1 MKRTKR
7 IIDIGIIT
15 LLVVAAAGLL
25 AFSWGGG
32 KPNDFSIPV
41 GAFEFTDQDGGQ
53 VGLDDLKG
61 KVWVAHFMFTNC
73 STVCPTLTANMA
85 KLQSEIKSAGLKADL
100 VSFSVDPEKD
110 TPEALKTY
118 ISKFTDDLSNWHALT
133 GYSFEDIQAF
143 GQQSFKTAIQ
153 KDAIGDQVIHGISF
167 YLVDASGTIVTKYD
181 GQDPTYSQIIK
192 DIKALSR

>member
-1 MKRTKR
+1 MKRTSR
-7 IIDIGIIT
+7 IVDIAIIVV
-15 LLVVAAAGLL
+15 LVIAAAALL

-32 KPNDFSIPV
+32 KPNDLNYPV
-41 GAFEFTDQDGGQ
+41 EPFEFTNQDGRT

-85 KLQSEIKSAGLKADL
+85 KLQGEIKAAGLQAEL

-110 TPEALKTY
+110 TPEALKKY
-118 ISKFTDDLSNWHALT
+118 ISKFTDDFDNWNALT
-133 GYSFEDIQAF
+133 GYSFEEIQAF
-143 GQQSFKTAIQ
+143 GRSSFKSAIQ

-167 YLVDASGTIVTKYD
+167 YLIDASGTIVTRYD
-181 GQDPTYSQIIK
+181 GQEPRYSEIIK